1 MRWDQCLRVSRKIL
15 PWIILTWAL
24 SLLVIAGRMLY
35 QISTDPKWVKK
46 PNMRDWNV
54 GLEQTGHLW
63 CCHGPF
69 ECQRAPFLRLKEEKG
84 AMQDLGMQ
92 PGECACEVGFVG
104 EGCEPECNGCSGHG
118 YCLHPSECVCSP
130 GWIGANCSSPLCIT
144 PCFHGDCTAPGTCS
158 CHRNYHGP
166 MCDIFCDEH
175 GLYIGENIPHYTK
188 GLPKREF
195 EKLSRTQC
203 MCLEGWEGKFCEE
216 PVCKEVKCNHGY
228 CVAPEKCQCKR
239 GWSGRECAAVA
250 ANGKFFVTEKDVEQ
264 QKDRKFK
271 ETVSEFKGQ
280 QSKLHLMQRESEK
293 RAAKEVP
300 PPWKPAWTSGVGKVQ
315 GRGGSAPRVSFEK
328 RGKYAGT
335 LHYPDAAAQMHK
347 SVYGEEEGGEAKVGR
362 GGSRKPK

>member
-1 MRWDQCLRVSRKIL
+1 
-15 PWIILTWAL
+15 
-24 SLLVIAGRMLY
+24 
-35 QISTDPKWVKK
+35 
-46 PNMRDWNV
+46 MRDWNV

-104 EGCEPECNGCSGHG
+104 EGCDQSATDAQATVTASTP
-118 YCLHPSECVCSP
+118 PSASALRAGSALTARARCASRR
-130 GWIGANCSSPLCIT
+130 AFT
-144 PCFHGDCTAPGTCS
+144 ATAPPPAPALATETTMV
-158 CHRNYHGP
+158 R